1 MTMQA
6 ILFLVVV
13 FVSIASLSA
22 GLVWWLTTSRLRQ
35 RLADTIA
42 ANIVVERSARWRE
55 RLASVIQPLAKLSLP
70 TEGWEGSAIRIAFIN
85 AGWRHPSAPTIFFGI
100 KTMLALGFP
109 LIALT
114 LSGEGLLASGVSR
127 ILFVLISASAVGY
140 YLPNIFL
147 RYKIADRQREIFE
160 SFPDA
165 LDLLI
170 ICVESGL
177 GLDQAIG
184 KVAAEIDIKS
194 KVLAQELQLVLME
207 LRSGFSR
214 ETALRHLALRTGI
227 EEIDLL
233 VAMMIQA
240 DRFGTSMGDSL
251 RVHADNLRTKRRQRA
266 EEAAAKIAVKLLMPL
281 IFMIFPT
288 LMLVLVGP
296 AMIQIY
302 RVLLPSLGSN

>member
-42 ANIVVERSARWRE
+42 ANSVIERSVRWRE

-85 AGWRHPSAPTIFFGI
+85 AGWRQPSAPTIFFGI
-100 KTMLALGFP
+100 KTLLALSFP

-140 YLPNIFL
+140 YLPNLFL
-147 RYKIADRQREIFE
+147 RYKIAHRQRDLFE

-177 GLDQAIG
+177 GLDQAIA
-184 KVAAEIDIKS
+184 KVATEIEIKS

-214 ETALRHLALRTGI
+214 ETALRHLALRTGL

-233 VAMMIQA
+233 VAMMVQA

>member
-1 MTMQA
+1 MTLQA
-6 ILFLVVV
+6 ILFLVVI
-13 FVSIASLSA
+13 FFSIASLSA

-42 ANIVVERSARWRE
+42 ANSVVERSARWRE

-70 TEGWEGSAIRIAFIN
+70 AEGWEGSAIRIAFIN
-85 AGWRHPSAPTIFFGI
+85 AGWRQPSAPPIFFGI
-100 KTMLALGFP
+100 KTLLALSFP
-109 LIALT
+109 LITLA
-114 LSGEGLLASGVSR
+114 LSGEGLRGSGVSR
-127 ILFVLISASAVGY
+127 ILFVLVSASALGY
-140 YLPNIFL
+140 YLPNLVL

-177 GLDQAIG
+177 GLDQAIA
-184 KVAAEIDIKS
+184 KVATEIDIKS

-214 ETALRHLALRTGI
+214 ETALRHLALRTGL

>member
-6 ILFLVVV
+6 ILFLVVI
-13 FVSIASLSA
+13 FFSIASLSA

-42 ANIVVERSARWRE
+42 ANSVVERSARWRE

-70 TEGWEGSAIRIAFIN
+70 AEGWEGSAIRIAFIN
-85 AGWRHPSAPTIFFGI
+85 AGWRQPSAPTIFFGI
-100 KTMLALGFP
+100 KTLLALSFP
-109 LIALT
+109 LITLA

-127 ILFVLISASAVGY
+127 ILFVLVSASAVGY
-140 YLPNIFL
+140 YLPNLVL

-177 GLDQAIG
+177 GLDQAIA
-184 KVAAEIDIKS
+184 KVATEIDIKS

-214 ETALRHLALRTGI
+214 ETALRHLALRTGL

>member
-1 MTMQA
+1 MSTDTLLLLA
-6 ILFLVVV
+6 VIFISV
-13 FVSIASLSA
+13 ASLSA
-22 GLVWWLTTSRLRQ
+22 WLVGWLSHSRIRQ
-35 RLADTIA
+35 RIADTMSGD
-42 ANIVVERSARWRE
+42 SALSSSHRWRE

-70 TEGWEGSAIRIAFIN
+70 AEGWEQSPIRIAFIN
-85 AGWRHPSAPTIFFGI
+85 AGWRHHAAPTIFFGI
-100 KTMLALGFP
+100 KT
-109 LIALT
+109 
-114 LSGEGLLASGVSR
+114 LLAFMLPTLL
-127 ILFVLISASAVGY
+127 ILLGGERVLAAGSSMLMYIVMAAAVGY
-140 YLPNIFL
+140 YLPNVVL
-147 RYKIADRQREIFE
+147 RQQIMHRQREVFE

-170 ICVESGL
+170 ICIEAGM
-177 GLDQAIG
+177 GLDQAIA

-194 KVLAQELQLVLME
+194 KVLAQELSLVLIE

-214 ETALRHLALRTGI
+214 EVALRHLALRTGV
-227 EEIDLL
+227 EDIDLL

-251 RVHADNLRTKRRQRA
+251 RVHADNLRTKRQQRA

-296 AMIQIY
+296 AVIQIY
-302 RVLLPSLGSN
+302 RVLLPGLAS

>member
-6 ILFLVVV
+6 ILFLAVV

>member
-1 MTMQA
+1 
-6 ILFLVVV
+6 
-13 FVSIASLSA
+13 
-22 GLVWWLTTSRLRQ
+22 LRQ
-35 RLADTIA
+35 RLANTIA
-42 ANIVVERSARWRE
+42 ANIVVDRSARWRE

-70 TEGWEGSAIRIAFIN
+70 AEGWEGSAIRIAFIN
-85 AGWRHPSAPTIFFGI
+85 AGWRQPSAPTIFFGI
-100 KTMLALGFP
+100 KTLLALSFP

-140 YLPNIFL
+140 YLPNLFL
-147 RYKIADRQREIFE
+147 RYKIAHRQRDLFE

-177 GLDQAIG
+177 GLDQAIA
-184 KVAAEIDIKS
+184 KVATEIEIKS

-214 ETALRHLALRTGI
+214 ETALRHLALRTGL

-233 VAMMIQA
+233 VAMMVQA

>member
-1 MTMQA
+1 MAMQA

-13 FVSIASLSA
+13 FISIATLSA

-42 ANIVVERSARWRE
+42 ANIVVDRSARWRE

-70 TEGWEGSAIRIAFIN
+70 AEGWEGSAIRIAFIN
-85 AGWRHPSAPTIFFGI
+85 AGWRQPSAPTIFFGI
-100 KTMLALGFP
+100 KTLLALSFP

-140 YLPNIFL
+140 YLPNLFL
-147 RYKIADRQREIFE
+147 RYKIAHRQRDLFE

-177 GLDQAIG
+177 GLDQAIA
-184 KVAAEIDIKS
+184 KVATEIEIKS

-214 ETALRHLALRTGI
+214 ETALRHLALRTGL

-233 VAMMIQA
+233 VAMMVQA

>member
-1 MTMQA
+1 
-6 ILFLVVV
+6 
-13 FVSIASLSA
+13 
-22 GLVWWLTTSRLRQ
+22 
-35 RLADTIA
+35 
-42 ANIVVERSARWRE
+42 VVERSARWRE

-70 TEGWEGSAIRIAFIN
+70 AEGWEGSAIRIAFIN
-85 AGWRHPSAPTIFFGI
+85 AGWRQPSAPTIFFGI
-100 KTMLALGFP
+100 KTLLALSFP
-109 LIALT
+109 LITLA
-114 LSGEGLLASGVSR
+114 LSGEGLRGSGVSR
-127 ILFVLISASAVGY
+127 ILFVLVSASALGY
-140 YLPNIFL
+140 YLPNLVL

-177 GLDQAIG
+177 GLDQAIA
-184 KVAAEIDIKS
+184 KVATEIDIKS

-214 ETALRHLALRTGI
+214 ETALRHLALRTGL

>member
-1 MTMQA
+1 MQA
-6 ILFLVVV
+6 IVFLVVV

-22 GLVWWLTTSRLRQ
+22 GLVWWLTTSRVRQ
-35 RLADTIA
+35 RLADTMA
-42 ANIVVERSARWRE
+42 AHSVVERSARWRE

-70 TEGWEGSAIRIAFIN
+70 AEGWEGSAIRIAFIN
-85 AGWRHPSAPTIFFGI
+85 AGWRQPSAPTIFFGI
-100 KTMLALGFP
+100 KTLLALSFP
-109 LIALT
+109 VIALT
-114 LSGEGLLASGVSR
+114 LSDEGLLAAGASR
-127 ILFVLISASAVGY
+127 ILFVLVSASAIGY
-140 YLPNIFL
+140 YLPNLVL
-147 RYKIADRQREIFE
+147 RYKISDRQREIFE

-170 ICVESGL
+170 ICVEAGL
-177 GLDQAIG
+177 GLDQAIA

-214 ETALRHLALRTGI
+214 ETALRHLALRTGL

-302 RVLLPSLGSN
+302 RVLLPSLGTN

>member
-6 ILFLVVV
+6 ILFLGVV

-42 ANIVVERSARWRE
+42 ANSVIERSVRWRE

-70 TEGWEGSAIRIAFIN
+70 AEGWEGSAVRIAFIN
-85 AGWRHPSAPTIFFGI
+85 AGWRQPSAPTIFFGI
-100 KTMLALGFP
+100 KTLLALSFP

-114 LSGEGLLASGVSR
+114 LSGEGLRGSGASR

-140 YLPNIFL
+140 YLPNFFL

>member
-42 ANIVVERSARWRE
+42 SNIVVERSARWRE

-70 TEGWEGSAIRIAFIN
+70 AEGWEGSAIRIAFIN
-85 AGWRHPSAPTIFFGI
+85 AGWRQPSAPTIFFGI
-100 KTMLALGFP
+100 KTLLALSFP
-109 LIALT
+109 LIVLA
-114 LSGEGLLASGVSR
+114 LSGEGLLASGASR

-140 YLPNIFL
+140 YLPNLFL

-177 GLDQAIG
+177 GLDQAIA

-214 ETALRHLALRTGI
+214 ETALRHLALRTGL

>member
-1 MTMQA
+1 MPTES
-6 ILFLVVV
+6 IIFLFIVFVVV
-13 FVSIASLSA
+13 AAVSSVAA
-22 GLVWWLTTSRLRQ
+22 WLLIPNRVQQ
-35 RLADTIA
+35 RVA
-42 ANIVVERSARWRE
+42 ATHNGKGSQPEMKRWRE
-55 RLASVIQPLAKLSLP
+55 RLATMIKPLAKLSLP
-70 TEGWEGSAIRIAFIN
+70 AEGWEGSAMKIRFIN
-85 AGWRHPSAPTIFFGI
+85 AGWRQSSAPTIFFGI
-100 KTMLALGFP
+100 KSLLAFVLP
-109 LIALT
+109 LTVLIFA
-114 LSGEGLLASGVSR
+114 GEALLASGGNR
-127 ILFVLISASAVGY
+127 ILLVLVAAAAIGY
-140 YLPNIFL
+140 YLPNL
-147 RYKIADRQREIFE
+147 LLSRVIARRQREIFE

-170 ICVESGL
+170 ICVEAGL
-177 GLDQAIG
+177 SLDQALS
-184 KVAAEIDIKS
+184 KVAMEIDIKS

-207 LRSGFSR
+207 LRSGFSK
-214 ETALRHLALRTGI
+214 EAALRHLALRSGI

-266 EEAAAKIAVKLLMPL
+266 EEEAAKIAVKLLMPL

-302 RVLLPSLGSN
+302 RVLLPTLGAH

>member
-42 ANIVVERSARWRE
+42 ANSVIERSVRWRE

-70 TEGWEGSAIRIAFIN
+70 AEGWEGSAVRIAFIN
-85 AGWRHPSAPTIFFGI
+85 AGWRQPSAPTIFFGI
-100 KTMLALGFP
+100 KTLLALSFP

-114 LSGEGLLASGVSR
+114 LSGEGLRGSGASR

-140 YLPNIFL
+140 YLPNLFL

-177 GLDQAIG
+177 GLDQAIA
-184 KVAAEIDIKS
+184 KVATEIDIKS

-214 ETALRHLALRTGI
+214 ETALRHLALRTGL

>member
-6 ILFLVVV
+6 IFFLVVV

-35 RLADTIA
+35 RQADTIA

-70 TEGWEGSAIRIAFIN
+70 AEGWEGSAIRIAFIN

>member
-6 ILFLVVV
+6 ILFLAVV

-42 ANIVVERSARWRE
+42 ANIVVERSVRWRE

-85 AGWRHPSAPTIFFGI
+85 AGWRQPSAPTIFFGI
-100 KTMLALGFP
+100 KTLLALSFP

-140 YLPNIFL
+140 YLPNLFL
-147 RYKIADRQREIFE
+147 RYKIAHRQRDLFE

-177 GLDQAIG
+177 GLDQAIA
-184 KVAAEIDIKS
+184 KVATEIEIKS

-214 ETALRHLALRTGI
+214 ETALRHLALRTGL

-233 VAMMIQA
+233 VAMMVQA

>member
-42 ANIVVERSARWRE
+42 ANVVVERSARWRE

-70 TEGWEGSAIRIAFIN
+70 AEGWEGSAIRIAFIN
-85 AGWRHPSAPTIFFGI
+85 AGWRQPSAPPIFFGI
-100 KTMLALGFP
+100 KTLLALSFP
-109 LIALT
+109 LITLA
-114 LSGEGLLASGVSR
+114 LSGEGLRGSGVSR
-127 ILFVLISASAVGY
+127 ILFVLVSASALGY
-140 YLPNIFL
+140 YLPNLVL

-177 GLDQAIG
+177 GLDQAIA
-184 KVAAEIDIKS
+184 KVATEIDIKS

-214 ETALRHLALRTGI
+214 ETALRHLALRTGL

>member
-1 MTMQA
+1 MTMQS

-13 FVSIASLSA
+13 FIAIASLSA

-35 RLADTIA
+35 RLADTMA
-42 ANIVVERSARWRE
+42 ANIVVERSVRWRE

-70 TEGWEGSAIRIAFIN
+70 AEGWEGSAIRIAFIN
-85 AGWRHPSAPTIFFGI
+85 AGWRQTSAPTIFFGI
-100 KTMLALGFP
+100 KTMLAIGFP

-114 LSGEGLLASGVSR
+114 LSGEGLLGSGVSR
-127 ILFVLISASAVGY
+127 ILLVLITASALGY
-140 YLPNIFL
+140 YLPNLFL

-214 ETALRHLALRTGI
+214 ETALRHLALRTGL

>member
-1 MTMQA
+1 MSTDTLL
-6 ILFLVVV
+6 ILAVIFISV
-13 FVSIASLSA
+13 ASLSA
-22 GLVWWLTTSRLRQ
+22 WLVSWLTHSRIRQ
-35 RLADTIA
+35 RIADTMSGHQA
-42 ANIVVERSARWRE
+42 LSSSHRWRE

-70 TEGWEGSAIRIAFIN
+70 AEGWEQSPIRIAFIN
-85 AGWRHPSAPTIFFGI
+85 AGWRHHAAPTIFFGI
-100 KTMLALGFP
+100 KSLLAFVLP
-109 LIALT
+109 TLLIL
-114 LSGEGLLASGVSR
+114 LSGER
-127 ILFVLISASAVGY
+127 ILAAGTGTLLIYVVVAAAVGY
-140 YLPNIFL
+140 YLPNLVL
-147 RYKIADRQREIFE
+147 RQQIAHRQREVFE

-170 ICVESGL
+170 ICIEAGM
-177 GLDQAIG
+177 GLDQAIA

-194 KVLAQELQLVLME
+194 KVLAQELSLVLIE

-214 ETALRHLALRTGI
+214 EVALRHLALRTGV
-227 EEIDLL
+227 EDIDLL

-251 RVHADNLRTKRRQRA
+251 RVHADNLRTKRQQRA

-296 AMIQIY
+296 AVIQIY
-302 RVLLPSLGSN
+302 RVLLPGLAS

>member
-1 MTMQA
+1 MAMQA

-13 FVSIASLSA
+13 FISIATLSA

-35 RLADTIA
+35 RLANTIA
-42 ANIVVERSARWRE
+42 ANIVVDRSARWRE

-70 TEGWEGSAIRIAFIN
+70 AEGWEGSAIRIAFIN
-85 AGWRHPSAPTIFFGI
+85 AGWRQPSAPTIFFGI
-100 KTMLALGFP
+100 KTLLALSFP

-114 LSGEGLLASGVSR
+114 LSGEALLAAGAIR
-127 ILFVLISASAVGY
+127 ILFVLVGASAVGY
-140 YLPNIFL
+140 YLPNLVL
-147 RYKIADRQREIFE
+147 RYKIAHRQREIFE

-177 GLDQAIG
+177 GLDQAIA
-184 KVAAEIDIKS
+184 KVATEIDIKS

-214 ETALRHLALRTGI
+214 ETALRHLALRTGL

>member
-6 ILFLVVV
+6 ILFLVVI
-13 FVSIASLSA
+13 FFSIASLSA

-42 ANIVVERSARWRE
+42 ANSVVERSARWRE

-70 TEGWEGSAIRIAFIN
+70 AEGWEGSAIRIAFIN
-85 AGWRHPSAPTIFFGI
+85 AGWRQPSAPTIFFGI
-100 KTMLALGFP
+100 KTLLALSFP
-109 LIALT
+109 LITLA
-114 LSGEGLLASGVSR
+114 LSGEGLLASGVGR

-140 YLPNIFL
+140 YLPNLVL

-177 GLDQAIG
+177 GLDQAIA

-214 ETALRHLALRTGI
+214 ETALRHLALRTGL

>member
-1 MTMQA
+1 M
-6 ILFLVVV
+6 VV

-22 GLVWWLTTSRLRQ
+22 GLVWWLSTSRVRQ
-35 RLADTIA
+35 RLAEVMAT
-42 ANIVVERSARWRE
+42 NIVAERSARWRE
-55 RLASVIQPLAKLSLP
+55 RMASVIQPLAKLSLP
-70 TEGWEGSAIRIAFIN
+70 AEGWEGSAIRIAFIN
-85 AGWRHPSAPTIFFGI
+85 AGWRQPSAPTIFFGV
-100 KTMLALGFP
+100 KTLLALSFP

-114 LSGEGLLASGVSR
+114 LSGEGLLASGASR
-127 ILFVLISASAVGY
+127 ILFVLVSTSAVGY
-140 YLPNIFL
+140 YLPNLVL

-170 ICVESGL
+170 ICVEAGL
-177 GLDQAIG
+177 GLDQAIA

-194 KVLAQELQLVLME
+194 KMLAQELQLVLME

-214 ETALRHLALRTGI
+214 ETALRHLALRTGL

-302 RVLLPSLGSN
+302 RVLLPSLGAN

>member
-1 MTMQA
+1 MTMQS

-70 TEGWEGSAIRIAFIN
+70 ADGWEGSAIRIAFIN
-85 AGWRHPSAPTIFFGI
+85 AGWRQTSAPTIFFGI

-114 LSGEGLLASGVSR
+114 LSGEGLLASGVGR
-127 ILFVLISASAVGY
+127 ILLVLVSASALGY
-140 YLPNIFL
+140 YLPNLFL

-214 ETALRHLALRTGI
+214 ETALRHLALRTGL

>member
-1 MTMQA
+1 MAMQA

-13 FVSIASLSA
+13 FISIATLSA

-42 ANIVVERSARWRE
+42 ANIVVDRSARWRE

-70 TEGWEGSAIRIAFIN
+70 AEGWEGSAIRIAFIN
-85 AGWRHPSAPTIFFGI
+85 AGWRQPSAPTIFFGI
-100 KTMLALGFP
+100 KTLLALSFP

-114 LSGEGLLASGVSR
+114 LSGGALLAAGAIR
-127 ILFVLISASAVGY
+127 ILFVLVGASAVGY
-140 YLPNIFL
+140 YLPNLVL
-147 RYKIADRQREIFE
+147 RYKIAHRQREIFE

-177 GLDQAIG
+177 GLDQAIA
-184 KVAAEIDIKS
+184 KVATEIDIKS

-214 ETALRHLALRTGI
+214 ETALRHLALRTGL

>member
-1 MTMQA
+1 
-6 ILFLVVV
+6 
-13 FVSIASLSA
+13 
-22 GLVWWLTTSRLRQ
+22 LTTSRLRQ

-70 TEGWEGSAIRIAFIN
+70 AEGWEGSAIRIAFIN
-85 AGWRHPSAPTIFFGI
+85 AGWRQPSAPTIFFGI
-100 KTMLALGFP
+100 KTLLALSFP

-140 YLPNIFL
+140 YLPNLFL

>member
-6 ILFLVVV
+6 MLFLGVV
-13 FVSIASLSA
+13 FISIASLSA
-22 GLVWWLTTSRLRQ
+22 GLVWWLTTSRVRQ
-35 RLADTIA
+35 RLADTMA
-42 ANIVVERSARWRE
+42 AHSVVERSARWRE
-55 RLASVIQPLAKLSLP
+55 RMASVIQPLAKLSLP
-70 TEGWEGSAIRIAFIN
+70 AEGWEGSAIRIAFIN
-85 AGWRHPSAPTIFFGI
+85 AGWRQPSAPTIFFGI
-100 KTMLALGFP
+100 KTLLALSFP

-114 LSGEGLLASGVSR
+114 LSGEALLAAGASR
-127 ILFVLISASAVGY
+127 ILFVLVGASAVGY
-140 YLPNIFL
+140 YLPNLVL

-170 ICVESGL
+170 ICVEAGL
-177 GLDQAIG
+177 GLDQAIA

-302 RVLLPSLGSN
+302 RVLLPSLGTN

>member
-6 ILFLVVV
+6 ILFLVVI
-13 FVSIASLSA
+13 FFSIASLSA

-42 ANIVVERSARWRE
+42 ANYVVERSARWRE

-70 TEGWEGSAIRIAFIN
+70 AEGWEGSAIRIAFIN
-85 AGWRHPSAPTIFFGI
+85 AGWRQPSAPTIFFGI
-100 KTMLALGFP
+100 KTLLALSFP
-109 LIALT
+109 LITLA
-114 LSGEGLLASGVSR
+114 LSGEGLLASGVGR

-140 YLPNIFL
+140 YLPNLVL

-177 GLDQAIG
+177 GLDQAIA
-184 KVAAEIDIKS
+184 KVATEIDIKS

-214 ETALRHLALRTGI
+214 ETALRHLALRTGL

>member
-1 MTMQA
+1 MTTQA
-6 ILFLVVV
+6 ILFLAVV

-22 GLVWWLTTSRLRQ
+22 GVMWWLSTSRVRQ
-35 RLADTIA
+35 RLADTMA
-42 ANIVVERSARWRE
+42 ANIMVERSARWRE
-55 RLASVIQPLAKLSLP
+55 RLTSVIQPLAKLSLP
-70 TEGWEGSAIRIAFIN
+70 VEGWEGSAIRIAFIN
-85 AGWRHPSAPTIFFGI
+85 AGWRQSSAPVIFFGI
-100 KTMLALGFP
+100 KTLLALGFP
-109 LIALT
+109 LIALS

-127 ILFVLISASAVGY
+127 ILFVLVGASAVGY
-140 YLPNIFL
+140 YLPNLIL

-170 ICVESGL
+170 ICVEAGL
-177 GLDQAIG
+177 GLDQAIA

-302 RVLLPSLGSN
+302 RVLLPSLGAN